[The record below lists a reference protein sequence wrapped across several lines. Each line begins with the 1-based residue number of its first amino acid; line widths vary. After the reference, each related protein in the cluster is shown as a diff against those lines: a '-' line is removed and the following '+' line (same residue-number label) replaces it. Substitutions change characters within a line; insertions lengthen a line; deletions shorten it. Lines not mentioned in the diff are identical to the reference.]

1 MTTVLNVSPQQ
12 FVSTPGVERVAQRAL
27 RYLKSGYSVH
37 LRGPA
42 GVGKTTLAL
51 HLAHLRRQPIVLMFG
66 DDEFKTSDLIGNQ
79 SGYTRKKVVDNY
91 IHTVL
96 KVEDELRHHWV
107 DSRLTLACKEGFTLV
122 YDEFNRSRPEVNNIL
137 LSVLEEKMLV
147 LPPNQDRSE
156 YIQVNPR
163 FRVILTSNSEEYCG
177 VHATQDALLDRVV
190 TINMAE
196 PDALT
201 EQEIVIKQTGID
213 PKKAETIVNLVR
225 TFRTRV
231 GEEKLGGLRSC
242 LIISKVCHDHNVPV
256 NAQDLYFQDICA
268 DILISRASLPRGEA
282 MERLQEVLQDLFPTE
297 VKKKTARQSSRR
309 RTQK

>member
-1 MTTVLNVSPQQ
+1 MTTVLNVSPRQ

-96 KVEDELRHHWV
+96 KVEDELKQHWV

-137 LSVLEEKMLV
+137 LSVLEEKMLI

-156 YIQVNPR
+156 YIHVNPQ
-163 FRVILTSNSEEYCG
+163 FRLILTSNSEEYYG

-190 TINMAE
+190 SINMGE

-201 EQEIVIKQTGID
+201 EQEILIRQTGID

-225 TFRTRV
+225 TFRTKV

-242 LIISKVCHDHNVPV
+242 LIIGKVCHDHDVPV
-256 NAQDLYFQDICA
+256 DAQDPNFQDICA
-268 DILISRASLPRGEA
+268 DILLSRTTLPKAEA
-282 MERLQEVLQDLFPTE
+282 LQQLQEVLQDIFPTIVE
-297 VKKKTARQSSRR
+297 KKTVKRGSNR
-309 RTQK
+309 RTRK